1 MSMCSSHAAYNAIT
15 AARSATHP
23 AVRETWEMPNPD
35 PAAAHLIRQLRATTR
50 RRRGVLGR
58 RRYRRRR
65 RPRLDHRLEHLQAP
79 FHDGRETFAWGH
91 RAEDVVALEDDFH
104 GEARLAI
111 VHEVV
116 HQRPDARGIWP
127 ARAALYPRSS
137 AAARRAAS
145 VHPSSG
151 TRAMAAVRR
160 RVVRACASSELRA
173 SARRDPPPPVG
184 PSRRGPR
191 RWRRRRSARVGARFA
206 PQAARAWTPRGTDG
220 AMFRAIDAAALS
232 RAEATRGVVAR
243 AILRERPAK
252 APREGRCSAHP
263 ARRWCLTTS
272 ACVSTGSRSFTWPR
286 RRRRRA

>member
-1 MSMCSSHAAYNAIT
+1 
-15 AARSATHP
+15 
-23 AVRETWEMPNPD
+23 MPNPD
-35 PAAAHLIRQLRATTR
+35 R

-104 GEARLAI
+104 GEARIAI

-116 HQRPDARGIWP
+116 HQRPDAARDLAGEGGAVSEVLGGGAEGGVGPSELGDARDGGGEETGGEGVRLVRIF
-127 ARAALYPRSS
+127 ARARGAILLLRWVRLGGVLGGGVGGE
-137 AAARRAAS
+137 AARRREVRAAS
-145 VHPSSG
+145 GAS
-151 TRAMAAVRR
+151 RDAAR
-160 RVVRACASSELRA
+160 SE
-173 SARRDPPPPVG
+173 RRDV
-184 PSRRGPR
+184 SRDR
-191 RWRRRRSARVGARFA
+191 R
-206 PQAARAWTPRGTDG
+206 
-220 AMFRAIDAAALS
+220 
-232 RAEATRGVVAR
+232 RGVVAR
-243 AILRERPAK
+243 GGDARGRGSRDSRERPAK

-272 ACVSTGSRSFTWPR
+272 ARVSTGSRSFTWPR